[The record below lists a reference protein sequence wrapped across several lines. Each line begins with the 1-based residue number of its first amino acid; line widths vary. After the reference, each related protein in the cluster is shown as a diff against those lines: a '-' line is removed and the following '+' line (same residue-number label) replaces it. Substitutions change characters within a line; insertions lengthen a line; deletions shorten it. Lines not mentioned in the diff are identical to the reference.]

1 MLFALGIRL
10 VVVHEVSYPDI
21 LIPIYRKDKMV
32 LNGNPFV
39 DQNKLN
45 ELKGNYYEKAN
56 FLYLYV
62 GTYGD
67 VLDVNGCFCGRD

>member
-32 LNGNPFV
+32 LNGTPFV
-39 DQNKLN
+39 DQQIK
-45 ELKGNYYEKAN
+45 
-56 FLYLYV
+56 
-62 GTYGD
+62 
-67 VLDVNGCFCGRD
+67 